1 MIPWNQVNVV
11 DVTAGAHQ
19 ILFAAKDNLVGIQG
33 FATYIEGFRCRNSKT
48 AALTDCIVNLTFVF
62 AEYVALF
69 IYEITRFRRLSGIL
83 FNKGS
88 IISVRY
94 EADILTVRFIC
105 IDKALFLG
113 NVTNFFFGVAAKWK
127 QCMRQL
133 ILRHGVENIA
143 LIFCRIEALFQNKT
157 SCFRILFTTCI
168 VSACDVFTA
177 KFSCFVEKGREFQ
190 KTVTVNTRVRCAT
203 VQISIGKFV
212 NDAVTEFIMHWEDV
226 IEHSKSCGNAS
237 GIFSIRWGAA
247 GTVSR
252 ETALWIIIKLQSRT
266 GTVVAL
272 LNHQVG
278 CYAGVNSAAH
288 GDDCFFLH
296 IYFSCYLLIH
306 IVYYSMTD
314 TW

>member
-1 MIPWNQVNVV
+1 
-11 DVTAGAHQ
+11 
-19 ILFAAKDNLVGIQG
+19 
-33 FATYIEGFRCRNSKT
+33 
-48 AALTDCIVNLTFVF
+48 
-62 AEYVALF
+62 
-69 IYEITRFRRLSGIL
+69 
-83 FNKGS
+83 
-88 IISVRY
+88 
-94 EADILTVRFIC
+94 
-105 IDKALFLG
+105 
-113 NVTNFFFGVAAKWK
+113 
-127 QCMRQL
+127 MRQL

-143 LIFCRIEALFQNKT
+143 LIFCRIEAFFYRIKS

-190 KTVTVNTRVRCAT
+190 KTVTVNIRVRCAT

-252 ETALWIIIKLQSRT
+252 ETALWIIIKLQSGT
-266 GTVVAL
+266 GTVIPV

-278 CYAGVNSAAH
+278 SYAGINSAAH
-288 GDDCFFLH
+288 GDHCFFLH
-296 IYFSCYLLIH
+296 IFSPVVYMVY
-306 IVYYSMTD
+306 IVSCKICLQGVNPQITSIMVSS
-314 TW
+314 